1 MRYAHGQAFS
11 HGVPIFLKEIMMTKY
26 FKPAALALV
35 LVASSSVWAADCKVE
50 IDGNDAMQFNK
61 KTMTIPQSCKQ
72 FTVTLKHVG
81 KLPKAQMGHNWVL
94 TKTADMAGVVSDGV
108 AAGLDKNYVKAG
120 DTRVMAHT
128 KVIGGGESDSVTF
141 STSAMKMGETYDY
154 FCSFPGHSAIMKG
167 TLTLTK

>member
-1 MRYAHGQAFS
+1 M
-11 HGVPIFLKEIMMTKY
+11 KKY

-35 LVASSSVWAADCKVE
+35 LAASSSVWAADCKTE

-61 KTMTIPQSCKQ
+61 ATITVPQSCKQ
-72 FTVTLKHVG
+72 FTVTLKHTG

-94 TKTADMAGVVSDGV
+94 TKAADMAGVVSDGA
-108 AAGLDKNYVKAG
+108 AAGLDKNYIKAG

-128 KVIGGGESDSVTF
+128 KVVGGGESDSVTF
-141 STSAMKMGETYDY
+141 PTSALKMGETYDY

-167 TLTLTK
+167 TLTLVK